1 MAALCGA
8 VALAQPAD
16 PPSTTVR
23 ITSPLGRTGVPGVIR
38 VVAQVQTQVEGGVL
52 PVRFF
57 VDGAPIGADDDG
69 PPYAVEWTDENP
81 YEAREIR
88 VDAEPAPGV
97 VVSDTVKLP
106 PLEILEETSVSSV
119 LVEATVQDKDGR
131 YISWLEKGDF
141 SITEDG
147 VRRSLDLVQLQDI
160 PTTFTLLIDSSQ
172 SLNRRMEMVK
182 AAAKRLASEL
192 RKGDRVIVAP
202 FRTAVESTTG
212 PTDDGPTIAEAIAAI
227 RSRGGTAILDALTT
241 LPEMFSAVEGR
252 HVVILLTDGYD
263 ENSSTTYDDAIRA
276 LQRLQA
282 TVYVVGIGGVAGISL
297 KGETLLRRIAT
308 QMGGRAFFPNREDQL
323 PNVHA
328 TVAADAFRRYLLSYT
343 PKNQEADGTFRT
355 IGLDHRHSRVPDP
368 HPRGLLRAQAAAG
381 EADDRIRRRSTRRA
395 APRICRPTTWSSSKT
410 ASSQKVESFQEAV
423 APMAIALVMDTSGSM
438 RRAMDTAKQ
447 AARSFVTALRPA
459 DPLALVRFS
468 DRVVFEHELSDRRQT
483 TLDAIDRLEANGGT
497 ALFDAL
503 YDSMSYLKKREGR
516 RAIVL
521 LSDGRDEN
529 NPGTAPGSVHTVADA
544 LAHGARDRYDGLRH
558 RARRQ
563 RRSCRR
569 WNSWRCARAARR
581 PSRPTPA
588 SSRPSSR
595 ASSTSCGGATSSATP
610 RPTRSATA
618 AGGRSWSE
626 PASPGS
632 PSGVRAATSPRSR
645 PGRHRGTDEDRR
657 TQRVLD
663 GDRTGDRRGAGGDL
677 HHGRP
682 GRHDPA
688 GRAVRQRGL
697 GRDRPHLPALDGQRR
712 FSSSRNSIRVRAS
725 SWKTPSIALVVVV
738 DACFSTPRIAMHRC
752 VPSQTTAT
760 PSGVTASRMVS
771 AI

>member
-1 MAALCGA
+1 MAARRALASAVLAAVLGGVAA
-8 VALAQPAD
+8 VAQTQSSAAPPAT
-16 PPSTTVR
+16 PPASAPTTTVR

-38 VVAQVQTQVEGGVL
+38 VVAQVQTPIDGGIL

-57 VDGAPIGADDDG
+57 VDDAPIGADADG

-81 YEAREIR
+81 YEARVIR
-88 VDAEPAPGV
+88 VEAEPSPGV
-97 VVSDTVKLP
+97 VVTDSVTLP

-131 YISWLEKGDF
+131 YVSWLEKGDF
-141 SITEDG
+141 NITEDG
-147 VRRSLDLVQLQDI
+147 VPQTLDLVQLQDI

-172 SLNRRMEMVK
+172 SLDRRIDMVK

-202 FRTAVESTTG
+202 FRTAVDSTTG
-212 PTDDGPTIAEAIAAI
+212 PTDDPQTITEAIGAI
-227 RSRGGTAILDALTT
+227 RSRGGTAILDALST
-241 LPEMFSAVEGR
+241 LPEMFGAVEGR

-263 ENSSTTYDDAIRA
+263 ENSKTTYDDSIRA

-343 PKNQEADGTFRT
+343 PQNQEADGTFRA
-355 IGLDHRHSRVPDP
+355 IKLAVVNP
-368 HPRGLLRAQAAAG
+368 
-381 EADDRIRRRSTRRA
+381 EYRIRTREGYF
-395 APRICRPTTWSSSKT
+395 APKPPPVKPTLEFGLQDAGRGAVELSVADLVVVEDGVAQT
-410 ASSQKVESFQEAV
+410 VESFQEAV
-423 APMAIALVMDTSGSM
+423 APLAIALVMDTSGSM

-447 AARSFVTALRPA
+447 AARSFVTALRPT

-468 DRVVFEHELSDRRQT
+468 DKVVFEHELSERRQT

-503 YDSMSYLKKREGR
+503 HDAMSFLKQRQGR

-544 LAHGARDRYDGLRH
+544 LALVRETDTAVYAIGLGANVDRPALEQLALRSGGAATFPADASELPGEFARVLGELRRRYVIGYTSTNAKRDG
-558 RARRQ
+558 AWRQ
-563 RRSCRR
+563 VVIGTRQPGVTIRS
-569 WNSWRCARAARR
+569 AGGYFAPMAAR
-581 PSRPTPA
+581 PA
-588 SSRPSSR
+588 R
-595 ASSTSCGGATSSATP
+595 
-610 RPTRSATA
+610 
-618 AGGRSWSE
+618 
-626 PASPGS
+626 
-632 PSGVRAATSPRSR
+632 
-645 PGRHRGTDEDRR
+645 
-657 TQRVLD
+657 
-663 GDRTGDRRGAGGDL
+663 
-677 HHGRP
+677 
-682 GRHDPA
+682 
-688 GRAVRQRGL
+688 
-697 GRDRPHLPALDGQRR
+697 
-712 FSSSRNSIRVRAS
+712 
-725 SWKTPSIALVVVV
+725 
-738 DACFSTPRIAMHRC
+738 
-752 VPSQTTAT
+752 
-760 PSGVTASRMVS
+760 
-771 AI
+771 